1 MKYLKTFQELNEGKG
16 RYTIKGNQSHAGD
29 VNLPQFWTT
38 SKDYMKVDNKDLKT
52 GHDPKEMIM
61 PVGND
66 YVYLTDPDDHI
77 DQKEIDKMVEPH
89 TKKSNDFGFD
99 PSKK

>member
-1 MKYLKTFQELNEGKG
+1 MKYLKTFNELNEGKG
-16 RYTIKGNQSHAGD
+16 RFKIKDNQVHTGD

-38 SKDYMKVDNKDLKT
+38 SKDYMKVDNKDMEI

-61 PVGND
+61 PLGND
-66 YVYLTDPDDHI
+66 YGYITDPNDQI
-77 DQKEIDKMVEPH
+77 DQKEIDKLIEPH
-89 TKKSNDFGFD
+89 TKKSDFGFD